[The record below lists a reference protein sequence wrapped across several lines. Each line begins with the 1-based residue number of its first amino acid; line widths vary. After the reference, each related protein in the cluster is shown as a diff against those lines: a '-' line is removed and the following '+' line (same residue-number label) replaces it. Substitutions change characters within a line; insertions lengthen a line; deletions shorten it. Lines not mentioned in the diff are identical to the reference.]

1 MELPYLAIH
10 LEENRSWIPMSLH
23 QGWPYC
29 LTVCEL
35 HVLEHSDVKGVGQ
48 CTCVEI
54 QIPDE
59 VSLKMLKKKKN
70 LTINLGNIYITL
82 GKGNQVKQEIWN
94 LKEKII

>member
-1 MELPYLAIH
+1 M
-10 LEENRSWIPMSLH
+10 
-23 QGWPYC
+23 
-29 LTVCEL
+29 
-35 HVLEHSDVKGVGQ
+35 KGVGQ

-82 GKGNQVKQEIWN
+82 GKGNQVKQEI
-94 LKEKII
+94 